1 MANTLVS
8 EEDLREMT
16 MEELGKLALE
26 SQRIFDERLAG
37 LRGMSAQWSGQQG
50 DDDHEKPR
58 RGRRPKERSASSVG
72 NGAVEDLEL
81 DDPRGQVRQ

>member
-26 SQRIFDERLAG
+26 SQRVFDERLAG

-50 DDDHEKPR
+50 DDEHEKPR
-58 RGRRPKERSASSVG
+58 RGRRPKDRSAPSIG
-72 NGAVEDLEL
+72 NGVADDIEL
-81 DDPRGQVRQ
+81 DEQRSQVRQ